1 MGKFDSKNKNSQ
13 VDIYRLI
20 AERNA
25 ASAAKQTRQAPQQA
39 APQMPQEMP
48 QQMRRQPQQMPQ
60 QPYGQPQQAYQPY
73 PQQAYPQQPV
83 PQPAEP
89 KRRGPRVGSLIFYT
103 FYFLLVF
110 VILGGLFMGLT
121 WVKDFLVKYEAGQ
134 PDVTRDQL
142 YAEYFA
148 DPDWGELYDM
158 AGVEK
163 TTYEGRDEY
172 IAYMEAKVDAYMD
185 ENPDRE
191 EPLEMMETS
200 AGLSGDKKYIL
211 KLGKEKVA
219 SFTMNGAPEKV
230 TDIADWQLGTVEVF
244 FEGTE
249 RFRISKADGHTAYVN
264 GVALND
270 DFTIQ
275 IASTIADDY
284 LPMGLTGS
292 RTCVQEIGGLLVK
305 PTVTVTNE
313 KGEQMEVTY
322 DETTR
327 TFVEQTTAN
336 TIGEEE
342 KTFSLKAV
350 ETYALFM
357 IEKAKAAEVAKYFQK
372 GTDTYNTI
380 VKSEVWWTQ
389 RNNGAAFSEQEVT
402 GYARYSEDLFS
413 VRVSMSLD
421 VTRTDGSIKKF
432 PVSTTLFVEKQGGK
446 WLVTLMT
453 NVDVQQPRGQVRLTF
468 KNGEE
473 ILTTGFVANDVDE
486 IQTPMISAPEGKVFA
501 GWALES
507 VDENGVKTLTIVFG
521 PTENGVVELPA
532 GTVLEPMTLFAHFE
546 NA

>member
-1 MGKFDSKNKNSQ
+1 MGKFDSKNKSSQ
-13 VDIYRLI
+13 VDVYQLI

-25 ASAAKQTRQAPQQA
+25 AAASRQQKQAPQHQSQE
-39 APQMPQEMP
+39 APQ
-48 QQMRRQPQQMPQ
+48 QPMPQ
-60 QPYGQPQQAYQPY
+60 QPMAQQPY
-73 PQQAYPQQPV
+73 PQQPFPQQPYPQQV
-83 PQPAEP
+83 QPEAP
-89 KRRGPRVGSLIFYT
+89 RRRGPRVGSLIFYT

-110 VILGGLFMGLT
+110 AILGGIYMGLG

-134 PDVTRDQL
+134 PDVTRQEIFE
-142 YAEYFA
+142 EYFA
-148 DPDWGELYDM
+148 DPDWAVLYEKAQVQDTEYE
-158 AGVEK
+158 GVE
-163 TTYEGRDEY
+163 EFV
-172 IAYMEAKVDAYMD
+172 AYMEAKQGDA
-185 ENPDRE
+185 E
-191 EPLEMMETS
+191 LEMMETS

-211 KLGKEKVA
+211 KLGNEKVA

-230 TDIADWQLGTVEVF
+230 TDIADWQLGTIEVF
-244 FEGTE
+244 FERNE
-249 RFRISKADGHTAYVN
+249 SYKISKMDGHTAYVN
-264 GVALND
+264 GVALTD

-292 RTCVQEIGGLLVK
+292 RTCIQEIDGLLVQ

-322 DETTR
+322 DEATR
-327 TFVEQTTAN
+327 TFTELTVAN
-336 TIGEEE
+336 TIGDEE
-342 KTFSLKAV
+342 KAFALKAV

-357 IEKAKAAEVAKYFQK
+357 IEKSSAAEVGKYFQK

-389 RNNGAAFSEQEVT
+389 RNNGAAFSGQEVT

-421 VTRTDGSIKKF
+421 VTRTDGTLKQF
-432 PVSTTLFVEKQGGK
+432 PVSTTLFVEKQNGK

-468 KNGEE
+468 MNGEE
-473 ILTTGFVANDVDE
+473 VLTTGFVANDVNE

-507 VDENGVKTLTIVFG
+507 IDENGVRTLTIVFG
-521 PTENGVVELPA
+521 PTENGVVTLPA

-546 NA
+546 NT

>member
-1 MGKFDSKNKNSQ
+1 MGKFDSKNKSSQ
-13 VDIYRLI
+13 VDVYQLI
-20 AERNA
+20 AERNSA
-25 ASAAKQTRQAPQQA
+25 ASAKQQRQPSQPREA
-39 APQMPQEMP
+39 
-48 QQMRRQPQQMPQ
+48 QPQQNIPQ
-60 QPYGQPQQAYQPY
+60 QPQQY
-73 PQQAYPQQPV
+73 YPQQP
-83 PQPAEP
+83 QQGASAEP
-89 KRRGPRVGSLIFYT
+89 RRRGPRVGSLIFYT

-110 VILGGLFMGLT
+110 AILGGIYMGLG

-134 PDVTRDQL
+134 PDVKREEIFN
-142 YAEYFA
+142 EYFA
-148 DPDWGELYDM
+148 DPDWAKLYELADVQDTEYE
-158 AGVEK
+158 GVE
-163 TTYEGRDEY
+163 EY
-172 IAYMEAKVDAYMD
+172 VAYMEAKQGDT
-185 ENPDRE
+185 E
-191 EPLEMMETS
+191 LELMETS

-211 KLGKEKVA
+211 KLGDEKVA

-230 TDIADWQLGTVEVF
+230 TDIADWQLGTIEVF
-244 FEGTE
+244 FERNE
-249 RFRISKADGHTAYVN
+249 SYRISKMDGHTAYVN

-284 LPMGLTGS
+284 LPMGLTGT
-292 RTCVQEIGGLLVK
+292 RTCVQEIGDLMVM
-305 PTVTVTNE
+305 PTVTVTDE
-313 KGEQMEVTY
+313 KGNQMEVIY
-322 DETTR
+322 DEATR
-327 TFVEQTTAN
+327 TFVEQTVAN

-342 KTFSLKAV
+342 KTFALEAV

-357 IEKAKAAEVAKYFQK
+357 IEKASSADVAKYFQK

-389 RNNGAAFSEQEVT
+389 RNNGAAFSEQEVS
-402 GYARYSEDLFS
+402 GYARYSDDLFS

-421 VTRTDGSIKKF
+421 VTRTDGTLKQF
-432 PVSTTLFVEKQGGK
+432 PVSTTLFVEKQNGK

-468 KNGEE
+468 MNGEE
-473 ILTTGFVANDVDE
+473 VLTTGFVANDVNE

-507 VDENGVKTLTIVFG
+507 IDENGVRTLTIVFG
-521 PTENGVVELPA
+521 PTENGVVTLPA

>member
-1 MGKFDSKNKNSQ
+1 MGKFDSKNKGSQ
-13 VDIYRLI
+13 VDVYQLI

-25 ASAAKQTRQAPQQA
+25 SASSRQQKQAPQ
-39 APQMPQEMP
+39 P
-48 QQMRRQPQQMPQ
+48 QQSFPQ
-60 QPYGQPQQAYQPY
+60 QPQQAYAPQPY
-73 PQQAYPQQPV
+73 AQ

-110 VILGGLFMGLT
+110 AILGGIYMGLG

-134 PDVTRDQL
+134 PDVKREEI
-142 YAEYFA
+142 YNEYFA
-148 DPDWGELYDM
+148 DPDWARLYAL
-158 AGVEK
+158 AGVED
-163 TTYEGRDEY
+163 TEYEGVEEY
-172 IAYMEAKVDAYMD
+172 VAYMEAKQGDA
-185 ENPDRE
+185 E
-191 EPLEMMETS
+191 LELMETS

-211 KLGKEKVA
+211 KLGSEKVA

-230 TDIADWQLGTVEVF
+230 TDIADWQLGTIEVF
-244 FEGTE
+244 YE
-249 RFRISKADGHTAYVN
+249 RNERYRISKLDGHTAYVN
-264 GVALND
+264 GVALTD

-292 RTCVQEIGGLLVK
+292 RTCVQEIGGLMVL
-305 PTVTVTNE
+305 PTVTVTDE
-313 KGEQMEVTY
+313 KGQQMEVTY
-322 DETTR
+322 DEATR
-327 TFVEQTTAN
+327 TFTEKTVAN
-336 TIGEEE
+336 TIGDEE
-342 KTFSLKAV
+342 KTFALKAV

-357 IEKAKAAEVAKYFQK
+357 IEKASSADVGKYFQK

-402 GYARYSEDLFS
+402 GYARYSDDLFS
-413 VRVSMSLD
+413 VRVSMNLD
-421 VTRTDGSIKKF
+421 VTRTDGTLKQF

-468 KNGEE
+468 KNGDE
-473 ILTTGFVANDVDE
+473 ILTTGFVANDIGE

-507 VDENGVKTLTIVFG
+507 IDDNGVKTLTIVFG
-521 PTENGVVELPA
+521 PTENGVVVLPA
-532 GTVLEPMTLFAHFE
+532 GTILEPMTLFAHFE

>member
-1 MGKFDSKNKNSQ
+1 MGKFDSKNKGSQ
-13 VDIYRLI
+13 VDVYQLI

-25 ASAAKQTRQAPQQA
+25 GSAGRQTRQAPQ
-39 APQMPQEMP
+39 P
-48 QQMRRQPQQMPQ
+48 QQVPQQPSQQYAQPQQYSQ
-60 QPYGQPQQAYQPY
+60 QQSYAQPQ
-73 PQQAYPQQPV
+73 PV
-83 PQPAEP
+83 QP
-89 KRRGPRVGSLIFYT
+89 KRKGPRVGSLIFYT

-110 VILGGLFMGLT
+110 AILGGIYMGLG

-134 PDVTRDQL
+134 PDVTRQEIYD
-142 YAEYFA
+142 EYFA
-148 DPDWGELYDM
+148 DPDWALLYEK
-158 AGVEK
+158 AGVQDTE
-163 TTYEGRDEY
+163 YEGVEEY
-172 IAYMEAKVDAYMD
+172 VAYMEARVAAYMA
-185 ENPDRE
+185 ENPDKE
-191 EPLEMMETS
+191 HPLELMETS

-402 GYARYSEDLFS
+402 GYARYSDDLFS

-521 PTENGVVELPA
+521 PTENGIVELPA

>member
-1 MGKFDSKNKNSQ
+1 MGKFDAKNKGTQ
-13 VDIYRLI
+13 TDIYQLI

-25 ASAAKQTRQAPQQA
+25 AAASRGQRPQQA
-39 APQMPQEMP
+39 QKP
-48 QQMRRQPQQMPQ
+48 QQTYPQPQQPAV
-60 QPYGQPQQAYQPY
+60 QPQQSY
-73 PQQAYPQQPV
+73 PAPQA
-83 PQPAEP
+83 AAEEP
-89 KRRGPRVGSLIFYT
+89 KRRGPRLGGVIFYT
-103 FYFLLVF
+103 FYFLFIFAFFAAVY
-110 VILGGLFMGLT
+110 MGLG
-121 WVKDFLVKYEAGQ
+121 WVRGWLVDYEAAQ
-134 PDVTRDQL
+134 PDAKCQQIYEEL
-142 YAEYFA
+142 FA
-148 DPDWGELYDM
+148 DPDWGKLYDL
-158 AGVEK
+158 AGVED
-163 TTYEGRDEY
+163 TIYEGKEEFVS
-172 IAYMEAKVDAYMD
+172 YMEAKQGSQ
-185 ENPDRE
+185 E
-191 EPLEMMETS
+191 LELMETS
-200 AGLSGDKKYIL
+200 AGLSGDKKYVL

-219 SFTMNGAPEKV
+219 SFTMNGAPENV

-244 FEGTE
+244 FERTE
-249 RFRISKADGHTAYVN
+249 SFRIQKTDGHTAYIN

-284 LPMGLTGS
+284 LPMGLTGV
-292 RTCVQEIGGLLVK
+292 RTCVQEIDGLMAV
-305 PTVTVTNE
+305 PTVTVTDAN
-313 KGEQMEVTY
+313 GNPMEVTY
-322 DETTR
+322 DEATR
-327 TFVEQTTAN
+327 TFIEKTQAN

-342 KTFSLKAV
+342 RTFSLKAV

-357 IEKAKAAEVAKYFQK
+357 IEKATANQVGQYFQK

-389 RNNGAAFSEQEVT
+389 RNNGAAFSAQEVT

-421 VTRTDGSIKKF
+421 VTRTDGSIKQF
-432 PVSTTLFVEKQGGK
+432 PVSTTLFVEKQNGK

-468 KNGEE
+468 KDGEE
-473 ILTTGFVANDVDE
+473 ILTTGFVANDVKE

-507 VDENGVKTLTIVFG
+507 VDDNGVKTLTIVFG
-521 PTENGVVELPA
+521 PTENGVVQLPA

>member
-1 MGKFDSKNKNSQ
+1 MGKFDSKNKGSQ
-13 VDIYRLI
+13 VDIYQLI

-25 ASAAKQTRQAPQQA
+25 ASASRQTGRAP
-39 APQMPQEMP
+39 
-48 QQMRRQPQQMPQ
+48 QPQQQ
-60 QPYGQPQQAYQPY
+60 AQPYQQAYQ
-73 PQQAYPQQPV
+73 QPQQPV
-83 PQPAEP
+83 PQQPYAQPVQAEP
-89 KRRGPRVGSLIFYT
+89 KRRGPRLGSVIFYT

-110 VILGGLFMGLT
+110 VILGGVYMGLG

-134 PDVTRDQL
+134 PDVMRDQI

-148 DPDWGELYDM
+148 DPDWGKLYDM
-158 AGVEK
+158 AHVQDTE
-163 TTYEGRDEY
+163 YEGRDEFV
-172 IAYMEAKVDAYMD
+172 AYMEAKQGDA
-185 ENPDRE
+185 E
-191 EPLEMMETS
+191 LELMETS

-230 TDIADWQLGTVEVF
+230 TDIANWQLGTVEVF
-244 FEGTE
+244 FERTE
-249 RFRISKADGHTAYVN
+249 SYRISKMDGHTAYVN
-264 GVALND
+264 GVALSD

-292 RTCVQEIGGLLVK
+292 RTCVQEIGDLLVM
-305 PTVTVTNE
+305 PTVTVTDE

-322 DETTR
+322 DEQSR
-327 TFVEQTTAN
+327 TFTELTVAN

-357 IEKAKAAEVAKYFQK
+357 IEKASSTEVGKYFQK

-389 RNNGAAFSEQEVT
+389 RNNGAAFSGQEVT
-402 GYARYSEDLFS
+402 GNARYSDDLFS

-421 VTRTDGSIKKF
+421 VTRTDGTLKQF
-432 PVSTTLFVEKQGGK
+432 PVSTTLFVEKQNGK
-446 WLVTLMT
+446 WQVTLMT

-468 KNGEE
+468 KNGDEV
-473 ILTTGFVANDVDE
+473 LTTGFVANDVDE

-507 VDENGVKTLTIVFG
+507 IDDNGVKTLTIVFG
-521 PTENGVVELPA
+521 PTENGVVPLPA

>member
-1 MGKFDSKNKNSQ
+1 MGKFDSKNKGSQ
-13 VDIYRLI
+13 VDVYQLI

-25 ASAAKQTRQAPQQA
+25 SASSRQQRQPSQ
-39 APQMPQEMP
+39 PREV
-48 QQMRRQPQQMPQ
+48 QPQQNIPQ
-60 QPYGQPQQAYQPY
+60 QYY
-73 PQQAYPQQPV
+73 PQQ

-89 KRRGPRVGSLIFYT
+89 RRRGPRVGSLIFYT

-110 VILGGLFMGLT
+110 VILGALYMGLG

-134 PDVTRDQL
+134 PDVKREEL

-148 DPDWGELYDM
+148 DPDWARLYEIAGIQDTEYE
-158 AGVEK
+158 GVEA
-163 TTYEGRDEY
+163 YV
-172 IAYMEAKVDAYMD
+172 AYMEAKVDAYMAA
-185 ENPDRE
+185 NPDRE
-191 EPLEMMETS
+191 EPLDLMETS

-211 KLGKEKVA
+211 KLGDEKVA

-230 TDIADWQLGTVEVF
+230 TDIADWQLGTIEIF
-244 FEGTE
+244 FQRTE
-249 RFRISKADGHTAYVN
+249 SYRISKMDGHTAYVN
-264 GVALND
+264 GVALSED
-270 DFTIQ
+270 YTIQ

-284 LPMGLTGS
+284 LPMGLTGT
-292 RTCVQEIGGLLVK
+292 RTCVQEIGDLLVM

-313 KGEQMEVTY
+313 KGEQMEVSY
-322 DETTR
+322 DETTQ
-327 TFVEQTTAN
+327 TFTEKTVAN

-342 KTFSLKAV
+342 KTFALKAV

-357 IEKAKAAEVAKYFQK
+357 IEKASAADVGKYFQK

-402 GYARYSEDLFS
+402 GYARYSDDLFS
-413 VRVSMSLD
+413 VRVSMNLD
-421 VTRTDGSIKKF
+421 VTRTDNSLKQF
-432 PVSTTLFVEKQGGK
+432 PVSTTLFVEKQDGK

-468 KNGEE
+468 KNGDE

-486 IQTPMISAPEGKVFA
+486 IQTPMISAPEGKVFV
-501 GWALES
+501 GWALEG
-507 VDENGVKTLTIVFG
+507 VNDEGLKTLTVVFG
-521 PTENGVVELPA
+521 PTENGVVVLPA
-532 GTVLEPMTLFAHFE
+532 GTILEPMTLFAHFE